1 LGEEVD
7 KYLPKKIQGYGGML
21 GYMLGAG
28 VGAGVAYK
36 NYSNIPLIHTKYKKL
51 NDVIN
56 YPITTAAATVK
67 GKYPWTK
74 KQDIRLKRQLFDD
87 IEEARNF

>member
-1 LGEEVD
+1 
-7 KYLPKKIQGYGGML
+7 ML
-21 GYMLGAG
+21 GYTLGGG
-28 VGAGVAYK
+28 VGMGALYK
-36 NYSNIPLIHTKYKKL
+36 NNSSTPLIHTKYKKL